1 MIDLNAPVLVA
12 DDMMAMRKLIVNIC
26 KEIGFKNLAEAEDG
40 AIGWKILEEKKQF
53 GLIIC
58 DWNMPNLN
66 GIDLLKK
73 VRSDARFKSIPFI
86 MVTAELENHQ
96 KTEAQQAGVTGLVSK
111 PFTSDIFKQKLKAL
125 HLIA

>member
-26 KEIGFKNLAEAEDG
+26 KEIGFKNLEEAEDG

-86 MVTAELENHQ
+86 MVTAELESHQ
-96 KTEAQQAGVTGLVSK
+96 KTEAQQEGVTGHVPK
-111 PFTSDIFKQKLKAL
+111 PFTSDVFKQKLKAL